1 MTGKSPSGLF
11 KDFSTG
17 SEIWTHRVA
26 LVLVAIRNIV
36 LISLFLGFLAGFL
49 YAAFFVDRNIWHQA
63 VANILAHGRSMLF
76 MTAVPMEYNVDGQT
90 LRLPVDQI
98 ATLTDS
104 VWDTAWIVIHRRRHR
119 DRVRRRRDR
128 QLLV

>member
-49 YAAFFVDRNIWHQA
+49 YAAFLRRSQYLASGHRQHPGTWPLDAVHDRSADGVQRRWTNPA
-63 VANILAHGRSMLF
+63 PAGRPDRHLDRF
-76 MTAVPMEYNVDGQT
+76 
-90 LRLPVDQI
+90 RLGHRLDR
-98 ATLTDS
+98 
-104 VWDTAWIVIHRRRHR
+104 DTPSSAP
-119 DRVRRRRDR
+119 
-128 QLLV
+128 